1 MSSYQIGEVQ
11 EVFRYPVKSMLG
23 ERLTEIEAGSNG
35 IVGDR
40 AWGLRETNGRIATA
54 KKWPGLLDFEAAY
67 DSPPQSERLAPV
79 RIITPDGRVLH
90 AADAD
95 ASAIISAAIGRPIQ
109 IERARPD
116 EHSRGEIDPATIFG
130 DVGVERVMPQFTA
143 QTLPD
148 TFGLH
153 RGGFHDS
160 AAVHLLAS
168 STLAHLRSL
177 IGADAQVDARR
188 FRPNIVVDTG
198 SVHDAFAEDDWLSGE
213 LRIGAEVRII
223 AMQPALRC
231 VMTTHRQSELPR
243 DPRMLR
249 AAAQHHQARLGVFA
263 AIGAPGRVCVGD
275 PVWLET

>member
-1 MSSYQIGEVQ
+1 MSSYRIGKVH

-23 ERLTEIEAGSNG
+23 ERLTEIEAGGNG

-40 AWGLRETNGRIATA
+40 AWGLREANGRIATA
-54 KKWPGLLDFEAAY
+54 KKWPGLLDFAAAY
-67 DSPPQSERLAPV
+67 DSPPRSEQLAPV
-79 RIITPDGRVLH
+79 RITTPDGRMLY
-90 AADAD
+90 AADA
-95 ASAIISAAIGRPIQ
+95 STIISSVLGRPIQ
-109 IERARPD
+109 LERAGPD
-116 EHSRGEIDPATIFG
+116 EHSRGEIDPATVFG
-130 DVGVERVMPQFTA
+130 DVDVERVMPPFTA

-168 STLAHLRSL
+168 GTLAHLRAL
-177 IGADAQVDARR
+177 IGPDAQVDARR

-198 SVHDAFAEDDWLSGE
+198 GMHDTFVEDDWLSGE
-213 LRIGAEVRII
+213 LRIGAEVRIV

-231 VMTTHRQSELPR
+231 VMTTHRQSELLR

-249 AAAQHHQARLGVFA
+249 AVAQHHQARLGIFA
-263 AIGAPGRVCVGD
+263 AIGAPGRIRVGD
-275 PVWLET
+275 PVWLEV

>member
-116 EHSRGEIDPATIFG
+116 E
-130 DVGVERVMPQFTA
+130 
-143 QTLPD
+143 
-148 TFGLH
+148 
-153 RGGFHDS
+153 
-160 AAVHLLAS
+160 
-168 STLAHLRSL
+168 
-177 IGADAQVDARR
+177 
-188 FRPNIVVDTG
+188 
-198 SVHDAFAEDDWLSGE
+198 
-213 LRIGAEVRII
+213 
-223 AMQPALRC
+223 
-231 VMTTHRQSELPR
+231 
-243 DPRMLR
+243 
-249 AAAQHHQARLGVFA
+249 
-263 AIGAPGRVCVGD
+263 
-275 PVWLET
+275 